1 MEGLKEFLS
10 VSYGNGSGYGSGY
23 GDGCGDGSGYGYGD
37 GSGCG
42 DGSGYGSGYGYGYG
56 YGDGYG
62 LVNYDGLKVNYIDK
76 LPTVITKLKQGYAK
90 GFIINK
96 DLTTKPCFIAKRG
109 DFFAHADTLKKA
121 VADVERKHQN
131 SLPVEERIANFKEA
145 IKGMDKI
152 PASLLYDWHTTLTGS
167 CDFGKDEFMRNNSI
181 SLDDEFTLKE
191 FVELTKDNYG
201 GEIIRRLCTDFI
213 D

>member
-10 VSYGNGSGYGSGY
+10 VSYGNGSGDGSGY
-23 GDGCGDGSGYGYGD
+23 GDGDGYGYGD
-37 GSGCG
+37 GSG
-42 DGSGYGSGYGYGYG
+42 DGSGYGDGY
-56 YGDGYG
+56 GYG
-62 LVNYDGLKVNYIDK
+62 LVNYDGLKVNYIDE
-76 LPTVITKLKQGYAK
+76 LPTVITQLKQGYAK

-121 VADVERKHQN
+121 VADAERKQQN

-152 PASLLYDWHTTLTGS
+152 PSSLLYDWHTTLTGS

-191 FVELTKDNYG
+191 FVELTKNNYG

>member
-10 VSYGNGSGYGSGY
+10 VSYGNGY
-23 GDGCGDGSGYGYGD
+23 
-37 GSGCG
+37 G
-42 DGSGYGSGYGYGYG
+42 DGSGYGSGYGDGYG
-56 YGDGYG
+56 DGYCDGYG
-62 LVNYDGLKVNYIDK
+62 LVNYDGLKVNYIDE
-76 LPTVITKLKQGYAK
+76 LPTVITQLKQGYAK

-121 VADVERKHQN
+121 VADAERKQQN

-152 PASLLYDWHTTLTGS
+152 PSSLLYDWHTTLTGS

-191 FVELTKDNYG
+191 FVELTKNNYG